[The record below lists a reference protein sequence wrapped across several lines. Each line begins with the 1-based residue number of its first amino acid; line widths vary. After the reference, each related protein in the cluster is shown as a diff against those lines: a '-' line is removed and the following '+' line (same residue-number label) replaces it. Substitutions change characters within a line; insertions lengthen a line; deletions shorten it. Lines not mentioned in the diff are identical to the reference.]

1 MLRPRDPGEHCRS
14 WPRLRLPIDQQ
25 TGRRNQSE
33 SENDLDRSRLRDG
46 TGDRTRCSKQDF
58 VNRWRGRS
66 GRAAGVGSTVE
77 PKHDQRSRAD
87 EARYDVT
94 ASPRT
99 SAMHAISAEK
109 NVEDRTRHV
118 LREIFGDC
126 SLDKVGVRLWDGTA
140 WPDERPRAAVLALK
154 HPGAL
159 GQMFLPGTEV
169 GLAEAYLDNDFDIE
183 GDIEAAFE
191 IADFLLGRLNDWKKK
206 VKLAGLLVALPD
218 RNGRSTMRRAARQL
232 LPRIRGRRSLLER
245 DRRAVTFHY
254 DVSNDFYRLWLDRQM
269 VYSCAYFQAP
279 NDDLDTAQERKLDY
293 LCRKLR
299 LRAGQRLLDIGCGW
313 GALVFHAAK
322 YFGVRALGITLS
334 KPQAEWGCAR
344 IAEAGLGNE
353 ARVDLRDYREIFAN
367 GNKFY
372 DAIVSVGMAEH
383 VGRERLPDYFAVAH
397 RALKP
402 GGVFLNQAISEGV
415 VLRPDNKN
423 GSFIEQHVFP
433 GGDIPP
439 LPIMLRVAESSG
451 FEIRD
456 VENLREHY
464 ALTLR
469 HWLRRLEAHHG
480 EARSFVDE
488 TTYRVWRLYI
498 AGSAHGFRRG
508 HIAVYQTLFAKLD
521 ASGQAHLPL
530 TRADWYRRNR
540 VA

>member
-1 MLRPRDPGEHCRS
+1 
-14 WPRLRLPIDQQ
+14 
-25 TGRRNQSE
+25 
-33 SENDLDRSRLRDG
+33 
-46 TGDRTRCSKQDF
+46 
-58 VNRWRGRS
+58 
-66 GRAAGVGSTVE
+66 
-77 PKHDQRSRAD
+77 
-87 EARYDVT
+87 
-94 ASPRT
+94 
-99 SAMHAISAEK
+99 MHAISAEK

-118 LREIFGDC
+118 LSEIFGGC

-191 IADFLLGRLNDWKKK
+191 IADFLLGRLKDWKKK
-206 VKLAGLLVALPD
+206 VKLAGLLVALPG
-218 RNGRSTMRRAARQL
+218 RNGRSTIRRAARQL
-232 LPRIRGRRSLLER
+232 LPRIRGRRSLLEH

-322 YFGVRALGITLS
+322 YFGVRAEGITLS
-334 KPQAEWGCAR
+334 KPQAEWGRAR
-344 IAEAGLGNE
+344 IAEAGLGNQAKIE
-353 ARVDLRDYREIFAN
+353 LCDYREIFAN

-383 VGRERLPDYFAVAH
+383 VGRERLPDYFAAAH
-397 RALKP
+397 RALVP
-402 GGVFLNQAISEGV
+402 GGVFLNQAIGEGV

-439 LPIMLRVAESSG
+439 LPIMLRAAESIG

-464 ALTLR
+464 ALTLH
-469 HWLRRLEAHHG
+469 HWLRRLEAHHA
-480 EARSFVDE
+480 EARSLVDV

-521 ASGQAHLPL
+521 PSGQPNLPL

>member
-1 MLRPRDPGEHCRS
+1 M
-14 WPRLRLPIDQQ
+14 
-25 TGRRNQSE
+25 
-33 SENDLDRSRLRDG
+33 
-46 TGDRTRCSKQDF
+46 
-58 VNRWRGRS
+58 
-66 GRAAGVGSTVE
+66 E
-77 PKHDQRSRAD
+77 PKHDKRSRAD

-94 ASPRT
+94 GFLRT
-99 SAMHAISAEK
+99 GAIHAISAEK
-109 NVEDRTRHV
+109 NVEERTRHV
-118 LREIFGDC
+118 LSEIFGGC

-169 GLAEAYLDNDFDIE
+169 GLAEAYLHNDFDIE

-191 IADFLLGRLNDWKKK
+191 IADFLLGRLKDWKKK
-206 VKLAGLLVALPD
+206 VKLAGLIVALPD

-232 LPRIRGRRSLLER
+232 LPRIRGRQSLLER